1 MSGITHLDYMMLV
14 ERIEKLE
21 AFMKR
26 ELSRQPNTAQPARQN
41 TGGFLCTIG
50 SDPDNTEVRKRVEQ
64 LLQALERRN
73 SGETRCFF
81 ESLSPEDRNKPTS
94 ISCPCRKCSPYSLG
108 G

>member
-1 MSGITHLDYMMLV
+1 MSEITHADYMRLV

-26 ELSRQPNTAQPARQN
+26 ELSRQPITAQPAR
-41 TGGFLCTIG
+41 L
-50 SDPDNTEVRKRVEQ
+50 DEVRRDAYEQ
-64 LLQALERRN
+64 LVQALERRN
-73 SGETRCFF
+73 SGETKCFF
-81 ESLSPEDRNKPTS
+81 ETLSPEDRNKPMG